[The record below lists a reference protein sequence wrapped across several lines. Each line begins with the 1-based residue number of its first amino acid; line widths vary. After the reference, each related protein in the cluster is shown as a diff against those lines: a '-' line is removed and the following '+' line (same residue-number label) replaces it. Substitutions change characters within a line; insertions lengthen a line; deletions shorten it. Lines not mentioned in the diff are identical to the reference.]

1 MSEQTVITDWVRD
14 YVAGTTQLTVYAAD
28 DVDVVGLV
36 ARAISAENNEW
47 HEDGDGFRKGPWFV
61 DDSERPYIYF
71 SHNDIPGEAWTF
83 LSPTNWDTRGTPN
96 AVRAIG
102 ASFLTWHAA
111 TYPPT
116 PAEPTGLGA
125 VVDVPEFTPCTPG
138 ARERFTLT
146 VESSHNQRPWVL
158 EGDVEIRQTW
168 AQLVNRGP
176 VTVLSEGVTS

>member
-83 LSPTNWDTRGTPN
+83 LSPTNWDTRGTPD

-125 VVDVPEFTPCTPG
+125 VVKIVGAAYVRVGSNPGTCWQFTGSGVRYSWT
-138 ARERFTLT
+138 
-146 VESSHNQRPWVL
+146 
-158 EGDVEIRQTW
+158 EITRH
-168 AQLVNRGP
+168 LP

>member
-1 MSEQTVITDWVRD
+1 MSAQTVITDWVRD

-36 ARAISAENNEW
+36 HHAIAAENNEW
-47 HEDGDGFRKGPWFV
+47 REDGQGFRRGRWLTVPRAEGSWDLTHDDFPGSVWDAHSSGGPKTNAFTASAV
-61 DDSERPYIYF
+61 ARD
-71 SHNDIPGEAWTF
+71 F
-83 LSPTNWDTRGTPN
+83 LN
-96 AVRAIG
+96 
-102 ASFLTWHAA
+102 WHAA
-111 TYPPT
+111 AYPPT

-125 VVDVPEFTPCTPG
+125 VVDVPEFTPSTPG